1 MSEKPQ
7 KQPPVK
13 PPIHIVL
20 VEDDDNDV
28 RIIRRAIRRGHLN
41 NTITVVRD
49 GQEALDYLH
58 RRPPFDDTEAWPW
71 PDLLLL
77 DIHLPRIN
85 GIDVLQMI
93 KRDPELNTLPVLML
107 TTSARR
113 EDVAMSYM
121 RGANGFICKPIEF
134 ARFIEV
140 INDLNEYWTAV
151 SRGPSDRRSG

>member
-1 MSEKPQ
+1 MSDAGPSTRSQ
-7 KQPPVK
+7 
-13 PPIHIVL
+13 IHIVL

-58 RRPPFDDTEAWPW
+58 RRPPYDDVEAWPW
-71 PDLLLL
+71 PALLLL
-77 DIHLPRIN
+77 DINLPRIN
-85 GIDVLQMI
+85 GMDVLHTI
-93 KRDPELNTLPVLML
+93 KSDPELCTLPVLML

-113 EDVAMSYM
+113 EDVTSAY
-121 RGANGFICKPIEF
+121 RLGANGFICKPIEF

-140 INDLNEYWTAV
+140 INDLNEYWTSV
-151 SRGPSDRRSG
+151 SRGQPGRAKQ